1 MKKSTKIF
9 SLLILFLMICSCKN
23 EKTLQEY
30 LVESQEKTGFIAV
43 DVPTS
48 FLQLKSE
55 DVSDDVKITLESI
68 RKISVVALPIK
79 GNEAM
84 YDEEK
89 AKLKSIFKDNK
100 EYKSLMTMRV
110 KGVHATIFYKGSTA
124 SIDEAI
130 VFGYGEN
137 VGVGV
142 ARLLGNKMNPAKIIE
157 MMSTVKFDTE
167 NLNLE
172 QFSAIFN

>member
-1 MKKSTKIF
+1 MKKITNIF
-9 SLLILFLMICSCKN
+9 SLLTFFLMIYSCEN

-43 DVPTS
+43 DIPTS

-55 DVSDDVKITLESI
+55 EVSDDVKTTLKSI
-68 RKISVVALPIK
+68 RKISVIALPIK
-79 GNEAM
+79 GKEEM

-89 AKLKSIFKDNK
+89 AKLKSIFKNNK
-100 EYKSLMTMRV
+100 EYKTLMSMKA
-110 KGVHATIFYKGSTA
+110 KGVHTTIFYKGNTA
-124 SIDEAI
+124 SIDEVI
-130 VFGYGEN
+130 VFGYGKKA
-137 VGVGV
+137 GVGV

-157 MMSTVKFDTE
+157 MMNAVKFDAR

-172 QFSAIFN
+172 QFNAVFN

>member
-1 MKKSTKIF
+1 MKKSAKIF
-9 SLLILFLMICSCKN
+9 SLLIFFLIICSCKN

-48 FLQLKSE
+48 FLQLTSE

-68 RKISVVALPIK
+68 RKISVVALPVK

-100 EYKSLMTMRV
+100 KYKTLMSMKV
-110 KGVHATIFYKGSTA
+110 KEVHATIFYKGNSV

-130 VFGYGEN
+130 IFGYGDKA
-137 VGVGV
+137 GVGV

>member
-1 MKKSTKIF
+1 
-9 SLLILFLMICSCKN
+9 MICSCKN

-55 DVSDDVKITLESI
+55 DVSDDLKITLKSI

-79 GNEAM
+79 GNEEM

-89 AKLKSIFKDNK
+89 AKLKSIFKDND
-100 EYKSLMTMRV
+100 EYKSLMTIRV
-110 KGVHATIFYKGSTA
+110 KGVHSTIFYKGNTA

-130 VFGYGEN
+130 VFGYGKK

-157 MMSTVKFDTE
+157 MMSSVKIDTE

-172 QFSAIFN
+172 QFSTIFN